1 MIDFESLL
9 DGEEHNLVPGVDF
22 GPLAGRVVEWVPV
35 AVQPKG
41 GLLPGESPVVNW
53 VNSPVPEL
61 GWSVESGWAAA
72 AVWLKALSDAYGVQA
87 SVYQINTPM
96 TGDPARVQSKRFVF
110 QRRRF
115 GEDEF

>member
-1 MIDFESLL
+1 MKKFEEML
-9 DGEEHNLVPGVDF
+9 DGEEHNLVPWVDF
-22 GPLAGRVVEWVPV
+22 GPLGGRVVEWVPTV
-35 AVQPKG
+35 AQPKG
-41 GLLPGESPVVNW
+41 GLLPGESPVMNW

-72 AVWLKALSDAYGVQA
+72 AIWLKALADAYGVQA
-87 SVYQINTPM
+87 SVYQANTVSP
-96 TGDPARVQSKRFVF
+96 GDPATVQTKKFVF